1 MTMSDDHER
10 QIQEILARFSDGPES
25 TDAKVQQVKDTLEAF
40 LESGPGT
47 REERQLIVLDKL
59 LLIDA
64 SFNDFRSKRN

>member
-1 MTMSDDHER
+1 M
-10 QIQEILARFSDGPES
+10 
-25 TDAKVQQVKDTLEAF
+25 QQVKDTLEAF
-40 LESGPGT
+40 HESGPGT

>member
-1 MTMSDDHER
+1 MSGEDEKR
-10 QIQEILARFSDGPES
+10 IQEILSRFSDGLES
-25 TDAKVQQVKDTLEAF
+25 KDAKVQQVKDTLQAF
-40 LESGPGT
+40 LENGPGT

>member
-1 MTMSDDHER
+1 MSDDHER

-40 LESGPGT
+40 LESGTGT